1 MGYIQDKMA
10 IKRLLKKAFLQID
23 YTGNIDQKIES
34 ILVKLANEITFEE
47 AIKGKKFVNPKTK
60 NKVNFSSLP
69 GEEQKKIR
77 GQFEKKVEESEEK
90 GDGKG
95 KKESPVKD
103 PKQMAKK
110 MKDSLKKDKKLRDK
124 VVKDIKSPET
134 KKKIVEGMKAH
145 VKEEDLN
152 KLGESLKNKDAKSF
166 KESLPGI
173 MKGLAKGLLIGLGV
187 AVVVGLSGGM
197 IANAVLDTADDLKQ
211 DAIDD
216 LNQEYADKYEEELE
230 DYLEEEF
237 EGEDEV
243 KEYYD
248 SLEKNARS
256 EILMQMRDDGFKID
270 FDYSNPDSDRMS
282 DEGYRKHRH
291 LYDNVEEQIAKEVL
305 KNKPDIFAIY
315 DQYDEDGNLM
325 KDSQLGTFVSEA
337 ELAEMEKKRVGFFE
351 HLREKDIEV
360 QEVKKLLWENG
371 GEEIAKD
378 QEARVNKMIEIVK
391 NAEQK
396 AYDAMSEDQR
406 KTTDELYEE
415 YLDKSMGFYELDPEL
430 QMRDELHRI
439 IGEEEN
445 KIQAEFYEMK
455 ETHENLSKEIEHQ
468 KDLVDFAGMDK
479 EELETKQKEMEEE
492 RKDKSEKL
500 NKLRDSLSEY
510 EKVNKDM
517 VEARNRLDTTKD
529 TLSTNETR
537 LKEIEQ
543 RSAELEKKMSDMEN
557 MEGRFIR
564 RFEGELENLQEE
576 QEKLE
581 SENEKLGEKLKEDK
595 KYLKEVSA
603 DRKQIGLKMYEESYS
618 SSGESFSKRIDF
630 AEDDLNVV
638 KEQIKSLEVDVGSLD
653 GDIERSQEKIKNY
666 DSEQKEIV
674 KNQEN
679 LRKQMKELDS
689 FEDSLFEL
697 NNKGTSVEEMK
708 SFNDVETEYNKKVQD
723 KALKR
728 ASMNKFSKKN
738 EMNLELLA
746 EKLQEKLSKQVSN
759 LGEKKK
765 LTIKSEKPKKT
776 NKKASR
782 NRDTDFDIKFI

>member
-282 DEGYRKHRH
+282 DEGYRKHSR

-439 IGEEEN
+439 IGQEEN

>member
-243 KEYYD
+243 KEYYE

>member
-1 MGYIQDKMA
+1 MGYIQDKMT

-77 GQFEKKVEESEEK
+77 GQFEKKVQESEEK

-216 LNQEYADKYEEELE
+216 LNQEYADQYEEELE

-282 DEGYRKHRH
+282 DEGFRKHRR
-291 LYDNVEEQIAKEVL
+291 LYDTVEEQIAKEVL
-305 KNKPDIFAIY
+305 KNKPNIYAYY
-315 DQYDEDGNLM
+315 DQYDEDGSVS
-325 KDSQLGTFVSEA
+325 KVSQVATFMTEA
-337 ELAEMEKKRVGFFE
+337 EIAEMEEKNKGFYE
-351 HLREKDIEV
+351 YLKEKDYDE

-430 QMRDELHRI
+430 QMRDELKRI
-439 IGEEEN
+439 IGQEEN

-479 EELETKQKEMEEE
+479 EELETKQKEMEVE

-543 RSAELEKKMSDMEN
+543 RSAELEKKMSDMEDLSP
-557 MEGRFIR
+557 RFIR
-564 RFEGELENLQEE
+564 KFEGELGDLEEE

-581 SENEKLGEKLKEDK
+581 SENEKLEEKLKEDK

-603 DRKQIGLKMYEESYS
+603 DRKQIGLKMYEESFDEKE
-618 SSGESFSKRIDF
+618 GKSFSQRIDL

-638 KEQIKSLEVDVGSLD
+638 KEQIKSLEVDVGVLD
-653 GDIERSQEKIKNY
+653 DDIERSQEKIKNY

-765 LTIKSEKPKKT
+765 VTIKPKKT

-782 NRDTDFDIKFI
+782 NRDIDFDIKFI

>member
-1 MGYIQDKMA
+1 MGYIQDKMT

-23 YTGNIDQKIES
+23 YTGNIDQKIDS

-77 GQFEKKVEESEEK
+77 GQFEKKVQEGEEK

-187 AVVVGLSGGM
+187 AVAVGLSGGM
-197 IANAVLDTADDLKQ
+197 IANAVLDTADDLRQ

>member
-243 KEYYD
+243 KEYYE

-282 DEGYRKHRH
+282 DEGYRKHSR

>member
-243 KEYYD
+243 KEYYE

-439 IGEEEN
+439 IGQEEN

>member
-1 MGYIQDKMA
+1 MGYIQDKMT

-23 YTGNIDQKIES
+23 YNGNIDQKIES

-243 KEYYD
+243 KEYYE

-282 DEGYRKHRH
+282 DEGYRKHSR

-439 IGEEEN
+439 IGQEEN